1 MRSAPR
7 RLGFVLSF
15 MCLGLAGGTAQAQ
28 QNTGWQ
34 TAYRSGYGPVPGSA
48 KPFYGHRG
56 DAVRQIR
63 RTGRPPRRRLDFG
76 EPRSP
81 YRASSKPYVVDV
93 EGNRCTGFGRLL
105 PLAHA
110 GGQSAAIVP
119 QSSPDAALRRL
130 GLTMVETPPQD
141 GDRRGDSEMPAGYT
155 FLAQFID
162 HDITFD
168 TTSMLNMPIRDGE
181 LKNARTPDLDL
192 DSVYGGGP
200 EETPYLY
207 QLPYLRVGRA
217 VHNDGRALR
226 YDLLRAPG
234 SDGPGPTGGAPR
246 ALIGDPRNDEN
257 SILAQLHA
265 GFIAFHNRIVDLL
278 VERRHGQARQRYC
291 PAQQPCDTRR
301 LAAALPRATRQRIF
315 EAARDHVVHYYHRV
329 IVEDFLP
336 RLIGAG
342 RLRDLR
348 ARGRDFYLPGGQAR
362 SRHGLFIPVEFAVA
376 AFRYGHSQVRETY
389 WLRQGVRRSLFGRQG
404 ARGVHTGAP
413 AFQPLSAD
421 LVVDWRYFF
430 DIGPRPRYGFNLAR
444 RIDTA
449 ITRSL
454 HDLGAVNVVARRDLV
469 SLPARNLS
477 RGRTLR
483 LPSGQTVA
491 ERILRA
497 LEARGSLGLWPA
509 RTWSRRVP
517 GAATWDAF
525 LLAPD
530 QHTRRLLGRAETPL
544 WYYVLQE
551 AAVFGTGARSG
562 SLHLSRRGRPAPG
575 RYAALAATGGFG
587 VRGVSVHYARG
598 AETGGTSTVLG
609 HTLGPVGGTIVGE
622 VLLGLV
628 DHYRSKTGKGLGY
641 RPEVR
646 TAHAGV
652 PSARYTM
659 GAFLID
665 AALADPLTPALQVPQ
680 DCIRSGTDVVC
691 GNADV
696 LPGLAPAPE
705 VIRPKRSRSRVM
717 LSDTWTD
724 FANDS
729 GH

>member
-15 MCLGLAGGTAQAQ
+15 MCLGLTGGTVQAQ

-34 TAYRSGYGPVPGSA
+34 TAYRSGHGPAPGSA
-48 KPFYGHRG
+48 KPIYGHRG

-63 RTGRPPRRRLDFG
+63 RTGRPPRQRRDVG
-76 EPRSP
+76 EPRP
-81 YRASSKPYVVDV
+81 PHRASSKPYVVDV
-93 EGNRCTGFGRLL
+93 EGNRCTGLGRLF
-105 PLAHA
+105 PLARA
-110 GGQSAAIVP
+110 GGGSAAIVA

-130 GLTMVETPPQD
+130 GLTMVEAPPQD

-155 FLAQFID
+155 FLAQFVD

-207 QLPYLRVGRA
+207 QLPYLRVGRV
-217 VHNDGRALR
+217 VHDDGRALR

-234 SDGPGPTGGAPR
+234 IDGPGPTGGAPR

-265 GFIAFHNRIVDLL
+265 GFIAFHNRMVDLL

-291 PAQQPCDTRR
+291 PAQQHCDTRH
-301 LAAALPRATRQRIF
+301 LAAALPRATRQQIF

-348 ARGRDFYLPGGQAR
+348 ARGRDFYLPSRQAR
-362 SRHGLFIPVEFAVA
+362 SQHGLFIPVEFAVA

-389 WLRQGVRRSLFGRQG
+389 WLRQGVRRALFGRQG
-404 ARGVHTGAP
+404 AGGVRAGAP

-430 DIGPRPRYGFNLAR
+430 DIGPRPHDGFNLAR
-444 RIDTA
+444 KIDTA
-449 ITRSL
+449 ITQSL
-454 HDLGAVNVVARRDLV
+454 HDLGAINVVARRDLV

-483 LPSGQTVA
+483 LPSGQAVA

-497 LEARGSLGLWPA
+497 LQARGSLGFWPA
-509 RTWSRRVP
+509 HTWRGRVP

-525 LLAPD
+525 LLTPD
-530 QHTRRLLGRAETPL
+530 QHTRRLLGTAETPL

-551 AAVFGTGARSG
+551 AAQFGTGARSG
-562 SLHLSRRGRPAPG
+562 SLHLSRQGRHAPE
-575 RYAALAATGGFG
+575 RYATLTATRGWG
-587 VRGVSVHYARG
+587 VPVHDARG
-598 AETGGTSTVLG
+598 GATSGASPVLG

-628 DHYRSKTGKGLGY
+628 DHYRSKTGK
-641 RPEVR
+641 
-646 TAHAGV
+646 
-652 PSARYTM
+652 
-659 GAFLID
+659 
-665 AALADPLTPALQVPQ
+665 
-680 DCIRSGTDVVC
+680 
-691 GNADV
+691 
-696 LPGLAPAPE
+696 
-705 VIRPKRSRSRVM
+705 
-717 LSDTWTD
+717 
-724 FANDS
+724 
-729 GH
+729 